1 MTKQMTREEVTEFLF
16 SKEWVPGVTL
26 DESSLDKT
34 FSEVGLDSLDLLNVI
49 VEFEDELEIDIDING
64 EENISTL
71 NNVIDLILRIQADA
85 KIQQVG

>member
-26 DESSLDKT
+26 DASSLDKT

-64 EENISTL
+64 EENINTL
-71 NNVIDLILRIQADA
+71 NNVIDLILRIQADS